1 MYQLAQ
7 WMLWWMQAQDINIF
21 YIVSLK
27 LFFCQM
33 RKTFPCDLTEITIQ
47 QISKTH

>member
-21 YIVSLK
+21 YVVSLK
-27 LFFCQM
+27 LFLLN
-33 RKTFPCDLTEITIQ
+33 KEN
-47 QISKTH
+47 ISL